1 MAAEKC
7 PNCGQFKFE
16 PSWGDNNPGCIT
28 MIIGFVL
35 GGVIQIMGGGIIG
48 FIIFAV
54 IFIIGVIIIFK
65 SKKKKTKTYQCENCK
80 FKEDYKIE

>member
-16 PSWGDNNPGCIT
+16 PKWSRNNPGCMI

-35 GGVIQIMGGGIIG
+35 GGIIQIMGGGKIG

-54 IFIIGVIIIFK
+54 IFIFGVIIFFALK
-65 SKKKKTKTYQCENCK
+65 NNKTKTYKCENCGN
-80 FKEDYKIE
+80 EN